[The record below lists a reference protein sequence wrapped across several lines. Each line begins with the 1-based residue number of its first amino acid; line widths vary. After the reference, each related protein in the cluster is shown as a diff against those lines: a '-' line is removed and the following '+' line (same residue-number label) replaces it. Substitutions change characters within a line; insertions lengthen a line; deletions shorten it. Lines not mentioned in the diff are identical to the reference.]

1 MSLFYILIGII
12 GFNSSAYFNNSKF
25 SDIFVK
31 GAVIFGDN
39 GQYLVPL
46 KKEELQILQKN
57 MVDLAEGVLGCKK
70 TKFDKV
76 HHYRF

>member
-1 MSLFYILIGII
+1 M
-12 GFNSSAYFNNSKF
+12 
-25 SDIFVK
+25 K

-57 MVDLAEGVLGCKK
+57 MVDLAESVLGCKK

-76 HHYRF
+76 HHYRFQKE

>member
-1 MSLFYILIGII
+1 M
-12 GFNSSAYFNNSKF
+12 
-25 SDIFVK
+25 K

-76 HHYRF
+76 HHYRFQKE